1 MTTPRRNDRCP
12 CGSGKKY
19 KKCHGAATI
28 LPVDYAYD
36 RIRRLEGECSSLLL
50 KFASQKYG
58 EKGIEEAWQDFRI
71 AGTVPPDRGG
81 QKGDF
86 FSRWLTF
93 NWRPGREET
102 LPELF
107 LAKRGPKV
115 ESEIRRM
122 IEATIRSPYSFF
134 QTEDVEP
141 GVSIMLRDVLRKLE
155 FQVSERTA
163 SKMVQRGNILYAQVV
178 ELDGIAFLM
187 GTGSVVMPASFLDT
201 LLRLRSSLE
210 KPGFLTAGHRL
221 DEDLLEREDKLREL
235 YFSLAESAEKR
246 RPDMRNTD
254 GDPLEFH
261 NLTYSVS
268 SFPAAFQA
276 LKGLEQNVTGRDDAE
291 LIEEAERATI
301 HWLKSSRK
309 GSPDATTVAALR
321 LAGTTLIAEVNS
333 AKRAGRIRRE
343 IAKRLGEEA
352 VLMKTEIV
360 PFEAAM
366 KQAGAKAEQ
375 EEPGTESEHDRI
387 MRESPEARAFMKE
400 FNDRHWA
407 SWPDVPLPAL
417 RGKTP
422 RQAAKDPIGRELLES
437 LFLDFDSRNSRLEDE
452 SQRVDVAKLR
462 QELGL
467 GISRVVYRHGM
478 IKSLSSLHGLKKQV
492 FVGDDI
498 PREVIAAIDENHLLK
513 AGGKYGDRE
522 AGNPIEY
529 DHLVIEHPKGRTE
542 ITFYNRGISLL
553 LGDNETERRI
563 HRVCTILQ
571 GLRPS

>member
-1 MTTPRRNDRCP
+1 MTTPGRNDPCP
-12 CGSGKKY
+12 CGSAKKY
-19 KKCHGAATI
+19 KKCHGATTI

-50 KFASQKYG
+50 QFVSQKYG
-58 EKGIEEAWQDFRI
+58 EMGIEKAWQDFSY
-71 AGTVPPDRGG
+71 AGAVPSERGG
-81 QKGDF
+81 LNGEF
-86 FSRWLTF
+86 FSRWLAF
-93 NWRPGREET
+93 IWRPGEEET

-107 LAKRGPKV
+107 LAERGREV
-115 ESEIRRM
+115 GSEIRRM
-122 IEATIRSPYSFF
+122 IEAIIRSPYSFF

-141 GVSIMLRDVLRKLE
+141 GVSITLRDVLRKRE

-163 SKMVQRGNILYAQVV
+163 STLLQRGNILYAQVV

-210 KPGFLTAGHRL
+210 KSGFLTAGRRP
-221 DEDLLEREDKLREL
+221 DEDLLEREGALREL
-235 YFSLAESAEKR
+235 YFSLAESSEKR
-246 RPDMRNTD
+246 KVDIRNTD

-276 LKGLEQNVTGRDDAE
+276 LKGLEQNVMWRDDAE
-291 LIEEAERATI
+291 LIEGAERATI
-301 HWLKSSRK
+301 HWLKRSGK

-352 VLMKTEIV
+352 ILMKTEIV

-366 KQAGAKAEQ
+366 KQAEAKAES
-375 EEPGTESEHDRI
+375 ETPGTESEHDRI
-387 MRESPEARAFMKE
+387 MRESPEARAFMKD
-400 FNDRHWA
+400 FYDRHWA

-437 LFLDFDSRNSRLEDE
+437 LFLDFDAQNSRVEDE
-452 SQRVDVAKLR
+452 SQRVDIAKLR
-462 QELGL
+462 RELGL
-467 GISRVVYRHGM
+467 
-478 IKSLSSLHGLKKQV
+478 
-492 FVGDDI
+492 
-498 PREVIAAIDENHLLK
+498 
-513 AGGKYGDRE
+513 
-522 AGNPIEY
+522 
-529 DHLVIEHPKGRTE
+529 
-542 ITFYNRGISLL
+542 
-553 LGDNETERRI
+553 
-563 HRVCTILQ
+563 
-571 GLRPS
+571 